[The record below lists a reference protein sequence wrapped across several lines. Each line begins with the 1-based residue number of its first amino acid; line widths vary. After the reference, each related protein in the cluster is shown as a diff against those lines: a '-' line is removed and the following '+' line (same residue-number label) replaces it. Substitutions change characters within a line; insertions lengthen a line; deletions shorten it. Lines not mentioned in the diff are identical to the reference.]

1 MNNFLNFIEEDIDA
15 KKTLIDTLPIR
26 TKVNKRN
33 FNEKIDSII
42 EKYETYRTSLL
53 KYINSKNS
61 KLKLK
66 QENKSI
72 EKLSEEV
79 AKLEHVRFVLNPMNT
94 YVEKLGFDSLL
105 YEINH
110 YTEFQFDSLN
120 KILNEFLDKFEI
132 INVKLVA
139 ADFDYTCYVNEY
151 MDAFLDVRNKK
162 NEKYEKVSK
171 IFEKIYWVNPNLIEH
186 IELNLRS
193 LIKVY
198 AKDFEK
204 YIQKKQKEVKS
215 DYDIK
220 NYDDCLQKLQKAY
233 LNLKSAEEETIYD
246 IVEKASNGE
255 IEISDYLNDSKTRNE
270 AYTSLSLD
278 SLNLENSTEMEHFNE
293 NINKLKENLI
303 EYSNYRQFIPLM
315 MDFKTTFE
323 KELKTDRKQ
332 VGSKLKE
339 LDTSIKNKE
348 KKLYQINKTIIGKSL
363 FKKKKLDKE
372 KIKAL
377 KLESVNLANELY
389 KLYKESDQEYF
400 KSKIVPYLSEAF
412 TILNFLEIYYS
423 FDYLKKDAITKVF
436 KIANYEELIS
446 FSETFDLFA
455 MNLNNVIMSGVFIFD
470 KEDVSSVIVKK
481 YRLSKIN
488 ILDEDLHTDNIE
500 NLINKI
506 ILLQR
511 VNKIENSEISV
522 DKIWFMVKV
531 KEINERL
538 KEK

>member
-15 KKTLIDTLPIR
+15 KKTLIDTLPTR

-42 EKYETYRTSLL
+42 EKYEMYKNSLL
-53 KYINSKNS
+53 KYINSKS
-61 KLKLK
+61 SKMKLKSEKKNL
-66 QENKSI
+66 

-79 AKLEHVRFVLNPMNT
+79 ANLEHVRFVLNPMNT
-94 YVEKLGFDSLL
+94 YVEKMGFDSLL

-132 INVKLVA
+132 INVKLIA
-139 ADFDYTCYVNEY
+139 SDFDYTCYVKEY
-151 MDAFLDVRNKK
+151 MDAFLEVRSKK

-198 AKDFEK
+198 SKDFDK
-204 YIQKKQKEVKS
+204 YIQKKQKEVKIQNN
-215 DYDIK
+215 IK

-233 LNLKSAEEETIYD
+233 LNLKLAEEETIYD

-278 SLNLENSTEMEHFNE
+278 SLNLENATEMEHFNE
-293 NINKLKENLI
+293 NINKLKENLV

-315 MDFKTTFE
+315 MDFKTSFE
-323 KELKTDRKQ
+323 KELKVDKKQ
-332 VGSKLKE
+332 IGVKLKE
-339 LDTSIKNKE
+339 IDTNIKNKE
-348 KKLYQINKTIIGKSL
+348 KKLYQINKKISGKSL
-363 FKKKKLDKE
+363 FGKKELDKE
-372 KIKAL
+372 KSKTL

-389 KLYKESDQEYF
+389 KLYKEFDLEYY
-400 KSKIVPYLSEAF
+400 KSKIMPYLSEAF
-412 TILNFLEIYYS
+412 TISNFLEIYYS

-436 KIANYEELIS
+436 KITNYEELIS

-455 MNLNNVIMSGVFIFD
+455 MNLNNIIMSGVFIFD

-488 ILDEDLHTDNIE
+488 ISDEDLHTDNIE

-506 ILLQR
+506 TLLQR

>member
-1 MNNFLNFIEEDIDA
+1 MNNFLNFIEEDIEA
-15 KKTLIDTLPIR
+15 KKTLIDTLPTR
-26 TKVNKRN
+26 TKDNKRN

-42 EKYETYRTSLL
+42 EKYEVYRASLL
-53 KYINSKNS
+53 KYINSKSS

-66 QENKSI
+66 PENKNL
-72 EKLSEEV
+72 EKLNEEV
-79 AKLEHVRFVLNPMNT
+79 ANLEHVRFVLNPMNT
-94 YVEKLGFDSLL
+94 YIEKMGFDSLL

-132 INVKLVA
+132 INVKLTA

-151 MDAFLDVRNKK
+151 MDAFLEVRSKK

-171 IFEKIYWVNPNLIEH
+171 TFEKIYWVNPNLIEH

-198 AKDFEK
+198 SKDFDK
-204 YIQKKQKEVKS
+204 YIQKKQKEVKLQ
-215 DYDIK
+215 YNIK

-233 LNLKSAEEETIYD
+233 LNLKNAEEETIYD

-255 IEISDYLNDSKTRNE
+255 IEITDYLNDSKTRNE

-278 SLNLENSTEMEHFNE
+278 SLNLQSATEMEHFNE

-315 MDFKTTFE
+315 MDFKSNFE
-323 KELKTDRKQ
+323 KELKTDKKQ
-332 VGSKLKE
+332 IGSKLKE
-339 LDTSIKNKE
+339 IDTNIKNNE
-348 KKLYQINKTIIGKSL
+348 KKLYQINKKISGKTL
-363 FKKKKLDKE
+363 FGKKELDKE
-372 KIKAL
+372 KAKTL
-377 KLESVNLANELY
+377 KLESVNLANALY
-389 KLYKESDQEYF
+389 KLYKEYEQEYF
-400 KSKIVPYLSEAF
+400 KNKIIPYLNEAF
-412 TILNFLEIYYS
+412 TISNFLEIYYS

-436 KIANYEELIS
+436 KINNYDELIN

-455 MNLNNVIMSGVFIFD
+455 MNLNNIIMSGVFIFD
-470 KEDVSSVIVKK
+470 KEDVSSVIVRK

-488 ILDEDLHTDNIE
+488 ISDEDLHTDNIE

-506 ILLQR
+506 TLLQR
-511 VNKIENSEISV
+511 VSKIENSEISV

>member
-15 KKTLIDTLPIR
+15 KKTLIDTLPTR
-26 TKVNKRN
+26 TKVNKKN

-42 EKYETYRTSLL
+42 EKYEIYKTSLL
-53 KYINSKNS
+53 KYINSKSS

-66 QENKSI
+66 QENKNI

-79 AKLEHVRFVLNPMNT
+79 ANLEHVRFVLNPMNT
-94 YVEKLGFDSLL
+94 YVEKMGFDSLL

-120 KILNEFLDKFEI
+120 KILNDFLDKFEI
-132 INVKLVA
+132 INVKLTA
-139 ADFDYTCYVNEY
+139 DDFDYTCYVNEY
-151 MDAFLDVRNKK
+151 MDAFLEVRSK
-162 NEKYEKVSK
+162 NNGKYEKVSK

-193 LIKVY
+193 LVKVY
-198 AKDFEK
+198 SKDFEK
-204 YIQKKQKEVKS
+204 YIQKKQKEVKLQN
-215 DYDIK
+215 DIK
-220 NYDDCLQKLQKAY
+220 NYEECLHKLQKAY
-233 LNLKSAEEETIYD
+233 LNLKLAEEETIYD
-246 IVEKASNGE
+246 IVQKASNGE

-278 SLNLENSTEMEHFNE
+278 SLNLQNPTEMEHFNE
-293 NINKLKENLI
+293 NINKLKENLV
-303 EYSNYRQFIPLM
+303 EYSNYRQFIPLI

-323 KELKTDRKQ
+323 KELKTDKKQ
-332 VGSKLKE
+332 IGTKLKE
-339 LDTSIKNKE
+339 IDTNIKNKE
-348 KKLYQINKTIIGKSL
+348 KKLYQINKKISGKSL
-363 FKKKKLDKE
+363 LVKKKLDNE
-372 KIKAL
+372 KTKIL

-389 KLYKESDQEYF
+389 KLYKEVDQEYF
-400 KSKIVPYLSEAF
+400 KSKITPYLSEAF
-412 TILNFLEIYYS
+412 TISNFLEIYYS
-423 FDYLKKDAITKVF
+423 FDYLKKDVITKVF
-436 KIANYEELIS
+436 KITNYEELIN

-455 MNLNNVIMSGVFIFD
+455 MNLNNVIMSGVLIFD
-470 KEDVSSVIVKK
+470 KEDVSSIIVKK

-488 ILDEDLHTDNIE
+488 ITDEDLHTDNIE

>member
-15 KKTLIDTLPIR
+15 KKTLIDTLPTR

-42 EKYETYRTSLL
+42 DKYEVYKSGLL
-53 KYINSKNS
+53 KYINSKSS

-66 QENKSI
+66 SENKNL
-72 EKLSEEV
+72 EKLSDEV
-79 AKLEHVRFVLNPMNT
+79 ANLEHVRFVLNPMNT
-94 YVEKLGFDSLL
+94 YVEKMGFDSLL

-132 INVKLVA
+132 INVKLTA

-151 MDAFLDVRNKK
+151 MDAFLEVRSNK
-162 NEKYEKVSK
+162 NEKYQKVSK

-198 AKDFEK
+198 SKDFEK

-215 DYDIK
+215 QNHIK

-233 LNLKSAEEETIYD
+233 LSLKLAEEENVYD

-278 SLNLENSTEMEHFNE
+278 SLNLQNSTEMEHFNE

-323 KELKTDRKQ
+323 KELKTDKKQ
-332 VGSKLKE
+332 IGAKLKE
-339 LDTSIKNKE
+339 IDTNIKNKE
-348 KKLYQINKTIIGKSL
+348 KKLYQLNKKTSGKSL
-363 FKKKKLDKE
+363 FGKKELDKE
-372 KIKAL
+372 KAKTL

-389 KLYKESDQEYF
+389 KLYKDFDQEYYR
-400 KSKIVPYLSEAF
+400 SKIIPYLNEAF
-412 TILNFLEIYYS
+412 TISNFLEIYYS

-436 KIANYEELIS
+436 KITNYDELIT

-455 MNLNNVIMSGVFIFD
+455 MNLNNIIMSGVFIFD
-470 KEDVSSVIVKK
+470 KEDVSNVIVKK

-488 ILDEDLHTDNIE
+488 ISDEDLHTDNIE

-506 ILLQR
+506 TLLQR

-538 KEK
+538 KEN